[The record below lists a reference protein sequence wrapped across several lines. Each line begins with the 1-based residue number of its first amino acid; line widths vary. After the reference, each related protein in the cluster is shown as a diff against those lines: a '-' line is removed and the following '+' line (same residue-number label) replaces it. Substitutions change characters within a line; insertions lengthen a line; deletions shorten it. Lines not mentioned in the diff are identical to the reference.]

1 MAVIESWVR
10 CDLKKP
16 VQVQML
22 GGNLFSM
29 DNQGNKIGVEVF
41 DNGETATISGS
52 VSGSVIRS
60 DGSTVAVSGTLSGNK
75 ASIVLPQAA
84 YAVPGFI
91 TIVIKL
97 TASSV
102 ITTLAAVTGIVYR
115 SSTDTVID
123 PGTIIPSIETL
134 IAEIDAA
141 VASIPAD
148 YSSLWTSLAPAF
160 NASKTGGYKPG
171 EYVTY
176 DGKLWRFTSAHSGNW
191 NASHATQVAIGSDL
205 EKYFAPYYSDLTNI
219 PDNSDLNS
227 YTTPGNY
234 VILNTTHAGT
244 VSHVPAV
251 VGGRLYVFQTVGPSA
266 IVQLYITSQGDL
278 YYRRANT
285 STQVFT
291 DWRKVADS
299 SDIAPFYGNKLLLD
313 DNSDADGI
321 LTNSVYQ
328 ISNGRDIV
336 NWAFPGRAGTLIT
349 NEFTT
354 GYYTQI
360 AIPYNPLLTNK
371 LAMRTYSSGS
381 WGTWNYIRM
390 STAKADCTYYAFGDS
405 ITWGYSADYGHIQS
419 EFNYPAM
426 VGRLTGIEV
435 HNVAVPGQGLIVNW
449 NTETSVAAVIPTINQ
464 MIQNG
469 DFANTRLVTVGW
481 AYNDSSMF
489 SSIDFGNPHADFPTS
504 DTGITTWLGYYGRI
518 LAKLQTACPQAAVIL
533 VTGYGQPSQALP
545 NILDNQFT
553 YQRTFRD
560 GVKTIREM
568 YDALEEMA
576 NFHGFYCI
584 NQARGTVI
592 NRWNGSTI
600 IGDNIHPTY
609 YGYRIYGNFLGSM
622 IASIYGNM

>member
-1 MAVIESWVR
+1 MARIETWFNQ
-10 CDLKKP
+10 DLKKP
-16 VQVQML
+16 VKVQYL
-22 GGNLFSM
+22 DGNVFSQDNRGNLV
-29 DNQGNKIGVEVF
+29 GVNVF
-41 DNGETATISGS
+41 DNGTVASLSGD
-52 VSGSVIRS
+52 VSANVIRS
-60 DGSTVAVSGTLSGNK
+60 DGATVAISSGTLSGNK
-75 ASIVLPQAA
+75 ASVVLPQSA
-84 YAVPGFI
+84 YAIPGVI
-91 TIVIKL
+91 SIIIKL
-97 TASSV
+97 TSGTV
-102 ITTLAAVTGIVYR
+102 VTTLCAVVANVYQ
-115 SSTDTVID
+115 SSTDTAVD
-123 PGTIIPSIETL
+123 PGTIIPSIQTL

-160 NASKTGGYKPG
+160 STSANYNPG
-171 EYVTY
+171 QYVTY
-176 DGKLWRFTSAHSGNW
+176 NGKLYKFTAVHTGNW
-191 NASHATQVAIGSDL
+191 NSSHVTQVTIGTSL
-205 EKYFAPYYSDLTNI
+205 EKYFGPYFNDCTEI
-219 PDNSDLNS
+219 PDNSNLNS
-227 YTTPGNY
+227 YMTPGNF
-234 VILNTTHAGT
+234 VITTTAHAQT
-244 VSHVPAV
+244 MTNVPEV
-251 VGGRLYVFQTVGPSA
+251 ISGRLFVFQNVGPAA
-266 IVQLYITSQGDL
+266 IVQLYITQLGVV
-278 YYRRANT
+278 YFRRANT
-285 STQVFT
+285 STQVFS

-299 SDIAPFYGNKLLLD
+299 SDIALFYGNKLLLD
-313 DNSDADGI
+313 DNSDADEI

-328 ISNGRDIV
+328 ISNEADIV
-336 NWAFPGRAGTLIT
+336 HWAFPGKAGTLIT
-349 NEFTT
+349 NKFTT
-354 GYYTQI
+354 GYFTQI

-381 WGTWNYIRM
+381 WGTWNYVRL

-405 ITWGYSADYGHIQS
+405 TTWGYSADYGHIQS

-435 HNVAVPGQGLIVNW
+435 HNVAVPGQGLIANW
-449 NTETSVAAVIPTINQ
+449 NTETTVPAVIPAIDE
-464 MIQNG
+464 MIENG
-469 DFANTRLVTVGW
+469 DFASTRLVTVGW
-481 AYNDSSMF
+481 AYNDASMF
-489 SSIDFGNPHADFPTS
+489 SSIDFGDPHADIPTS

-584 NQARGTVI
+584 NQAHGTVI